1 MENRAHAIATG
12 LFAILLSA
20 AVVLA
25 LWWFSD
31 KRETTRDLVLVSA
44 GSVNGLNPQATVRY
58 RGIVAGKVARIA
70 LDPADPRQVLVTVRI
85 RADLP
90 VTKATRA
97 RMATQGVTGLAFIA
111 LDDPGTASQPLAGEE
126 GMPPRIPLAP
136 SLVEEFSDTALQTLR
151 QLRDMTERLAT
162 LTRPDNLK
170 RVEGTLANLEAAS
183 RGLDRTLQEAPR
195 TLAAVRQAFS
205 KDKLARVDRTLENLE
220 RASAEAAPM
229 VVEGRKLLVRLQT
242 LSERIDSLAG
252 TAGEGLAGN
261 TLPRFNM
268 LLQELTSTSRQLSE
282 LLDEID
288 SSPQM
293 LILGRGRPQPG
304 PGEAGFREPAR

>member
-58 RGIVAGKVARIA
+58 RGIVAGKVAGIA

-90 VTKATRA
+90 VTTATRA

-111 LDDPGTASQPLAGEE
+111 LDDPGTTGQPLAGEG

-136 SLVEEFSDTALQTLR
+136 SLIEEFSDTALQTLR
-151 QLRDMTERLAT
+151 QLRDMTERLAI
-162 LTRPDNLK
+162 LTRPDNVK
-170 RVEGTLANLEAAS
+170 RVEGTLANLESAS

-195 TLAAVRQAFS
+195 TLAVVRQAFS

>member
-1 MENRAHAIATG
+1 M
-12 LFAILLSA
+12 
-20 AVVLA
+20 
-25 LWWFSD
+25 
-31 KRETTRDLVLVSA
+31 
-44 GSVNGLNPQATVRY
+44 
-58 RGIVAGKVARIA
+58 
-70 LDPADPRQVLVTVRI
+70 
-85 RADLP
+85 
-90 VTKATRA
+90 
-97 RMATQGVTGLAFIA
+97 
-111 LDDPGTASQPLAGEE
+111 
-126 GMPPRIPLAP
+126 
-136 SLVEEFSDTALQTLR
+136 
-151 QLRDMTERLAT
+151 
-162 LTRPDNLK
+162 
-170 RVEGTLANLEAAS
+170 EGTLANLEAAS

-252 TAGEGLAGN
+252 TAGEGLAGS